1 MENTTEYEECFIL
14 RGKVASV
21 FGHSRLLVDK
31 VDKVS
36 CALLFQCCLPKIIN
50 IRSNL
55 LKLLTKTL
63 LAFFTLD
70 TIKRHFR

>member
-1 MENTTEYEECFIL
+1 M
-14 RGKVASV
+14 KSV
-21 FGHSRLLVDK
+21 LFYMVKWCQYSGNVDYQYTI
-31 VDKVS
+31 S

-70 TIKRHFR
+70 TIKRHFRWRHNYVSST